1 MRDTSEIRELTNA
14 ELDTV
19 AGGHGITLNTGN
31 VFVLDWIVGNTIVGV
46 GQANVS
52 ISLGGKH
59 KEMPV

>member
-1 MRDTSEIRELTNA
+1 MTDVSEIRELTNA
-14 ELDTV
+14 ELEMV
-19 AGGHGITLNTGN
+19 GGGITLNTGN